1 MNSEKLSFLNQL
13 ETEIII
19 LDRDL
24 FVIWLNDSAL
34 NKGWVLNSKKNH
46 NLITDQFSEET
57 NGWNFHPIFGV
68 VDISKK
74 IYNDCTI
81 PRKNSIPLPM
91 CNIFSYVNKIE

>member
-34 NKGWVLNSKKNH
+34 NKGWVLNSKKNR

-57 NGWNFHPIFGV
+57 NGSLINLL
-68 VDISKK
+68 KK
-74 IYNDCTI
+74 T
-81 PRKNSIPLPM
+81 
-91 CNIFSYVNKIE
+91 VNEDGAKTKRDFEIILSLIHI